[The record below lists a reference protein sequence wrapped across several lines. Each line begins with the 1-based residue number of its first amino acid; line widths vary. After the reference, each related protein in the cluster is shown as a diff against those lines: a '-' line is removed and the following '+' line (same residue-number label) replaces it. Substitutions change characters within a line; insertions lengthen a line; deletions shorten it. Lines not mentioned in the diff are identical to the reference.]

1 MYVPGEQMADPVT
14 PPASSGGG
22 GTENQGSNLPDPP
35 VFNATNRNANVQEA
49 GRFIGGAIGSV
60 FGRIGTAVGSFI
72 GAWLGCI
79 IFCKDEGMRVFN
91 VLYTCTHPNWTNY
104 LFCFVEYLHT
114 DPPDTTPPT
123 ITCPAVQTPI
133 IAQPGQRSREVTYPS
148 ATATDNEG
156 VSR

>member
-22 GTENQGSNLPDPP
+22 GTENQQSNLPNAP

-60 FGRIGTAVGSFI
+60 FGPIGTAVGSFI
-72 GAWLGCI
+72 GAWLGCS

-91 VLYTCTHPNWTNY
+91 VLYIC
-104 LFCFVEYLHT
+104 
-114 DPPDTTPPT
+114 TPPKLDKLF
-123 ITCPAVQTPI
+123 ILF
-133 IAQPGQRSREVTYPS
+133 R
-148 ATATDNEG
+148 
-156 VSR
+156 